1 MLLDLHSFPTR
12 RSSDLV
18 EDVALVSAAADAV
31 VLDPLHEELAVGLGA
46 EAAGDEVVEARPPG
60 AALVLGLG
68 LEERQRAAG
77 AYIRARALLAVE
89 RARAR
94 TLGAFLA
101 QHRERLGR
109 EALPPFFVGEVPLL
123 VVTGGSG
130 LRGAVQREEPPQGG
144 GGCEEFA
151 SDHGG

>member
-31 VLDPLHEELAVGLGA
+31 VFDPLHEELAVGLGA
-46 EAAGDEVVEARPPG
+46 EAAGDEVVEARPSG

-77 AYIRARALLAVE
+77 AHVRAGALLAVE

-94 TLGAFLA
+94 ALGALLA
-101 QHRERLGR
+101 QYRERLGR
-109 EALPPFFVGEVPLL
+109 EAFPPL
-123 VVTGGSG
+123 V
-130 LRGAVQREEPPQGG
+130 L
-144 GGCEEFA
+144 
-151 SDHGG
+151 